1 MVSVFLSHFIPAFP
15 RIGVWTAQRTGRRG
29 LGLGGPVPDLAKLL
43 IGMGGPVPDLAKLL
57 IGIEMTLLAKAP
69 DGFSADFGCRF
80 FDLSIKADW

>member
-1 MVSVFLSHFIPAFP
+1 MVSVFLSHFITAFP

-29 LGLGGPVPDLAKLL
+29 LGL
-43 IGMGGPVPDLAKLL
+43 GGPVPDLAKLL